1 MPYLITGHDTAGALT
16 LRRESPAAAIKK
28 ADELL
33 GEGVTDIAIV
43 DPDGKSYSLDEFAAR
58 HAPAGA

>member
-1 MPYLITGHDTAGALT
+1 MSYIITGHDTAGAVT

-33 GEGVTDIAIV
+33 DEGVTDIQIT
-43 DPDGKSYSLDEFAAR
+43 DLDGQAYSRADFAERHAAR
-58 HAPAGA
+58 A